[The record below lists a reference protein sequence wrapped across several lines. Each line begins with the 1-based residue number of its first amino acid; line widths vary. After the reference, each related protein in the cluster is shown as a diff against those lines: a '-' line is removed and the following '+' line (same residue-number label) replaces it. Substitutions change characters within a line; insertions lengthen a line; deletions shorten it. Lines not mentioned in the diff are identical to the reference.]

1 MKYYDKHA
9 YIPSVVIIL
18 TLLRPEVPGLMIVTA
33 VLALRCKKAIDRVN
47 ACIDS
52 IITKIVKFITLDG
65 AEIMISG

>member
-1 MKYYDKHA
+1 MKLHDKRA

-52 IITKIVKFITLDG
+52 KITKIVKFITLVE
-65 AEIMISG
+65 AKIMICR